1 MLGKDYK
8 LQVLMII
15 DLYESAVVEG
25 NKLVNIY
32 AELVLMVF

>member
-25 NKLVNIY
+25 NKLVTIY
-32 AELVLMVF
+32 MELVLMVF